1 MSARKVYIYG
11 LCDPESGLIR
21 YIGKSIRPVERLS
34 NHMNDHGTCHRTNWL
49 RSLKIK
55 GLKPTLVILQ
65 ELPENAA
72 WQDAEKAWIAYGYS
86 QGWPLVNNTSG
97 GDGVCGLPEETR
109 RRIAQTW
116 VGRKHSAET
125 KAKIGAASKL
135 KKMPEDAKKRISE
148 SQKGRKITWAD
159 KLHLAVRKFTEQQ
172 VEEISRRLS
181 DGELVK
187 DLADEY
193 GVHRTTI
200 SKIKTGTYL
209 EQKKYGYRAIKESS
223 AE

>member
-1 MSARKVYIYG
+1 MNGKKIYIYG

-21 YIGKSIRPVERLS
+21 YIGKSIRPNERLT
-34 NHMNDHGTCHRTNWL
+34 NHMSDQGTCHRTNWL
-49 RSLKIK
+49 RSLKSR

-65 ELPENAA
+65 ELPDNAI
-72 WQDAEKAWIAYGYS
+72 WQDAEKAWIAYGRS

-109 RRIAQTW
+109 RRIAQVW
-116 VGRKHSAET
+116 IGRKHSDET
-125 KAKIGAASKL
+125 KAKIGAASRL
-135 KKMPEDAKKRISE
+135 KKMPEEAKRRISE

-159 KLHLAVRKFTEQQ
+159 KLHLAVRKFTDQQ
-172 VEEISRRLS
+172 VEEISRRLDS
-181 DGELVK
+181 GELVK
-187 DLADEY
+187 DLAEEY

-209 EQKKYGYRAIKESS
+209 EQKRYGNRAEEES
-223 AE
+223 A

>member
-1 MSARKVYIYG
+1 MNGKKIYIYG

-21 YIGKSIRPVERLS
+21 YIGKSIRPNERLT
-34 NHMNDHGTCHRTNWL
+34 NHMNDQGTCHRTNWL
-49 RSLKIK
+49 RSLKSK
-55 GLKPTLVILQ
+55 GLKPNLVILQ
-65 ELPENAA
+65 ELPDDAI
-72 WQDAEKAWIAYGYS
+72 WQDAEKAWIAYGRS

-109 RRIAQTW
+109 RRISQVW
-116 VGRKHSAET
+116 VGRKHSDET
-125 KAKIGAASKL
+125 KAKIGAASRL
-135 KKMPEDAKKRISE
+135 KKMPEEAKRRISE

-172 VEEISRRLS
+172 VEEISRRLDS
-181 DGELVK
+181 GELVK
-187 DLADEY
+187 DLAEEY

-209 EQKKYGYRAIKESS
+209 EQKRYGKRAEEES
-223 AE
+223 A